1 MHKFFVEAFPTRML
15 MTTFEKSL
23 SAARI
28 FSGIRTII
36 VIFNFTLAFLMIL
49 HAAVFSDRAVYC
61 LGFLAP
67 KFNSEIVQRLKF

>member
-1 MHKFFVEAFPTRML
+1 MHKFFVEASPTRML

-28 FSGIRTII
+28 FSGIRTIT
-36 VIFNFTLAFLMIL
+36 VIFNFALAFLIIL